1 MMEAWGNARGKAY
14 YEADVPPEYPRPR
27 VGAGVRELQ
36 RWIRDKYEKRMFL
49 PRDGSVPSLGTSAG
63 ASAPAP
69 PVASSSSSPSKRKLS
84 GQRPA
89 SVAAPAP
96 EPEPATLAALAPSMD
111 LLSFDAFAAPE
122 PAHTAAAAQTNAAP
136 AVSGFSDFQNV
147 AQPPSTQQS
156 DQPMQVPPQAHQP
169 ESFEQFAE
177 QPTQQPTQQQVHA
190 YATNSI
196 MSMFNA
202 PTTGGGMAMM
212 PSPPVLQP
220 QQQQQQQQHIMMNP
234 RQQQMM
240 QPQEQM
246 SQQHVLYMQQQQQQQ
261 QQQQNMLLM
270 MQQQQQQQFR
280 RYPQQQGMLNQADQM
295 PQQVRGEMFGCRF
308 LVVQRG

>member
-1 MMEAWGNARGKAY
+1 MHQNMAVSPLPKQASKQATMLFSSLNNSRCCSRLHCAGYYTTTKMMEAWGNARGKAY

-96 EPEPATLAALAPSMD
+96 EPEQATLAALAPSMD

-147 AQPPSTQQS
+147 AQPPST
-156 DQPMQVPPQAHQP
+156 
-169 ESFEQFAE
+169 
-177 QPTQQPTQQQVHA
+177 
-190 YATNSI
+190 
-196 MSMFNA
+196 
-202 PTTGGGMAMM
+202 
-212 PSPPVLQP
+212 
-220 QQQQQQQQHIMMNP
+220 
-234 RQQQMM
+234 
-240 QPQEQM
+240 
-246 SQQHVLYMQQQQQQQ
+246 
-261 QQQQNMLLM
+261 
-270 MQQQQQQQFR
+270 
-280 RYPQQQGMLNQADQM
+280 
-295 PQQVRGEMFGCRF
+295 
-308 LVVQRG
+308 